1 MYKETALGVDNS
13 SAILNLN
20 GAFTGAGNF
29 VVDGNGIVR
38 PGSAKFF
45 SYTGN
50 TVVKSGTL
58 QLEYIKKMTAK
69 SHVYLGEEGNTS
81 PKLVMAGGNFVT
93 KSSNDQYLNYE
104 FPIEVL
110 ENTYSTFTI
119 QRNCSLKC
127 KVTGSG
133 TLEYKIPFVREY
145 VSGDWSG
152 FYGTLVAN
160 GVNSDKDG
168 SQLMLYN
175 SGIPN
180 ASINLKGNAR
190 VTHWNPN
197 VTIKLGGL
205 SGDKGTYLGGTTKKT
220 TGQTVTWQV
229 GNANTNE
236 TFNGVIDRRCS
247 ASGYNCNVNIVKE
260 GSGYWRL
267 TGSNTYNGTT
277 IVTGGR
283 LIIDGSNQ
291 GTGLMTI
298 KENGSLSGKG
308 TIAGNVVVSG
318 SVQADLSASGSCK
331 PLTIKG
337 KLTANNATL
346 VINMEDVTGTIADD
360 TEIKVFNLASAI
372 QGTGFTD
379 IQPATPSAT
388 QLWDTSLLATKGII
402 KVVSNVANGISTPSA
417 NNTSSSAIYDL
428 TGKKT
433 SSPKGLYIK
442 DGKKHI
448 AR

>member
-1 MYKETALGVDNS
+1 
-13 SAILNLN
+13 
-20 GAFTGAGNF
+20 
-29 VVDGNGIVR
+29 
-38 PGSAKFF
+38 
-45 SYTGN
+45 
-50 TVVKSGTL
+50 
-58 QLEYIKKMTAK
+58 
-69 SHVYLGEEGNTS
+69 
-81 PKLVMAGGNFVT
+81 
-93 KSSNDQYLNYE
+93 
-104 FPIEVL
+104 
-110 ENTYSTFTI
+110 
-119 QRNCSLKC
+119 
-127 KVTGSG
+127 
-133 TLEYKIPFVREY
+133 
-145 VSGDWSG
+145 
-152 FYGTLVAN
+152 
-160 GVNSDKDG
+160 
-168 SQLMLYN
+168 ML
-175 SGIPN
+175 
-180 ASINLKGNAR
+180 
-190 VTHWNPN
+190 
-197 VTIKLGGL
+197 
-205 SGDKGTYLGGTTKKT
+205 
-220 TGQTVTWQV
+220 

-388 QLWDTSLLATKGII
+388 QLWDTSLLATKGIL
-402 KVVSNVANGISTPSA
+402 KRVSTVGNGISSPSA
-417 NNTSSSAIYDL
+417 DNPAS
-428 TGKKT
+428 
-433 SSPKGLYIK
+433 
-442 DGKKHI
+442 
-448 AR
+448 